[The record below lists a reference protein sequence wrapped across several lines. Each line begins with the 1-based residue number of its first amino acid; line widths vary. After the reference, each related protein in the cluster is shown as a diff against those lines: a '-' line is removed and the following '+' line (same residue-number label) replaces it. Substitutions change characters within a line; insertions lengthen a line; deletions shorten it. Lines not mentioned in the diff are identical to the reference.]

1 MSLLKS
7 ILPVSL
13 FVLAISGTAFAASGD
28 VTSGGS
34 HHMGITS
41 MHSDGPY
48 GVMSSHSGGHGHGH
62 GLEQGEVKYPPSDD
76 GSR

>member
-1 MSLLKS
+1 MRLLKS

-13 FVLAISGTAFAASGD
+13 FVLALSGTAFAASGD
-28 VTSGGS
+28 LTSGGP
-34 HHMGITS
+34 HHMGIVN

-48 GVMSSHSGGHGHGH
+48 GVMSYHGHGPEH
-62 GLEQGEVKYPPSDD
+62 GEVKYPPSDD

>member
-1 MSLLKS
+1 MRLLKS

-13 FVLAISGTAFAASGD
+13 FVLALSGTAFAASGD
-28 VTSGGS
+28 LTSSGP
-34 HHMGITS
+34 HHMGIVN

-48 GVMSSHSGGHGHGH
+48 GVMSYHGGGHGHGPEH
-62 GLEQGEVKYPPSDD
+62 GEVKYPPSDD